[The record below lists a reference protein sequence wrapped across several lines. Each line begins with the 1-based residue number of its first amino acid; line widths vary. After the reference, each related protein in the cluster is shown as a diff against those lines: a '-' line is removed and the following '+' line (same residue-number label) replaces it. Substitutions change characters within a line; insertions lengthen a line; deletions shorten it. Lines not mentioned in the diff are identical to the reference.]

1 MISIQ
6 NLTKKFG
13 QVTAVDKLSLEIPKG
28 ELFAFLGPNAA
39 GKTTTIK
46 LMAGLLKPSEGRIL
60 VGGHDVSGRD
70 YLKAR
75 QLLSYV
81 PDVPY
86 LYEKLTAFEFLYFVA
101 RLYNFSPRDI
111 EKKAALL
118 LDLFGLSSHRDHLTE
133 DFSHGMRQR
142 LIMCAALIHEPQVM
156 LIDEPMVGLDPRS
169 SRLVKDILKAKSK
182 EGMAIF
188 ISTHTLPLAEEL
200 ADRIGIIDQSR
211 LIALG
216 TMETLRQQSGV
227 NGHLEE
233 VFLKLTREVI
243 QINAF
248 SSLNSQ
254 DPA

>member
-46 LMAGLLKPSEGRIL
+46 LMAGLLKPTEGRIL

-111 EKKAALL
+111 EKKATAL
-118 LDLFGLSSHRDHLTE
+118 LDLFGLSSYRDHLTE

-169 SRLVKDILKAKSK
+169 SRLVKDILKTKSK
-182 EGMAIF
+182 EGMTIF

-233 VFLKLTREVI
+233 VFLKLTREVM

-254 DPA
+254 DPS